1 MPEARCKLDMTQ
13 RHLSSGTSSTDSRSF
28 QGLYRDRPFANIA
41 TLPMEVILIVM
52 EYNVHDIPTL
62 KSWTLACRF
71 FSPPARA
78 LLFRRKRLVW
88 DLRRT
93 GTNSIV
99 GFAHMIETKPDVGML
114 VTVLGLSA
122 IESMNPRP
130 HNTFNPGRLPWDRLP
145 NLRALRTT
153 NLHYPSMA
161 DLFTMLDQATSLE
174 VLDLTLRDRTGYGLE
189 LPEPLPARR
198 VIGDRSFPP
207 LKQLSLDSSTVDPP
221 EFMRQLRSRVKTLP
235 LESLRLGH
243 CPSDL
248 STDYLAWVE
257 LVAMSSA
264 TLRQVEMHTR
274 DGGVPT
280 EHDADAQYG
289 WCLAISSGSES
300 N

>member
-1 MPEARCKLDMTQ
+1 MI
-13 RHLSSGTSSTDSRSF
+13 
-28 QGLYRDRPFANIA
+28 RPLA
-41 TLPMEVILIVM
+41 TLSMEVILIVM

-71 FSPPARA
+71 LSQPART

-88 DLRRT
+88 DLRTT
-93 GTNSIV
+93 GTDGVV
-99 GFAHMIETKPDVGML
+99 GFAHMLETKPDIGLL

-130 HNTFNPGRLPWDRLP
+130 HNTFNPGRLPWNRLP
-145 NLRALRTT
+145 NLRTLRTT

-161 DLFTMLDQATSLE
+161 DLFTMLDLATSLE
-174 VLDLTLRDRTGYGLE
+174 VLDLTLRDRTGYGSE
-189 LPEPLPARR
+189 LPELRPARP
-198 VIGDRSFPP
+198 VIGECSFPR
-207 LKQLSLDSSTVDPP
+207 LKELSLGSATVDPP
-221 EFMRQLRSRVKTLP
+221 EFMRQLRSRAKTIP
-235 LESLRLGH
+235 LELLRLSH

-274 DGGVPT
+274 DGGVPA
-280 EHDADAQYG
+280 EYDADGRHGEYF
-289 WCLAISSGSES
+289 AILSGLSSNQQSRF
-300 N
+300 